1 MASIIFYVPDQDPVE
16 YSLEGYEQL
25 TIGRG
30 PESQIVLDHPSIS
43 TSHAVI
49 QDLGGVYQL
58 TDVGSTNGSYLDGE
72 QFTELALYHGA
83 RPMLGHVQCEFV
95 DESAAAPEAQA
106 GASDPAA
113 GGEAAASFYGTHRA
127 DLSESSAR
135 PAGFVNLSPIP
146 KVEKKD
152 PLAQVAII
160 VGIVGILAALALVA
174 VAFTLSAS

>member
-30 PESQIVLDHPSIS
+30 PENQIVLDHPSIS

-83 RPMLGHVQCEFV
+83 RPMLGHVECAFV
-95 DESAAAPEAQA
+95 DESAAAPDAGA
-106 GASDPAA
+106 GASD
-113 GGEAAASFYGTHRA
+113 AAAVGEGAASAYGTHRA
-127 DLSESSAR
+127 ELAETSVR
-135 PAGFVNLSPIP
+135 PAGFSNLSPIP
-146 KVEKKD
+146 KIEKKD
-152 PLAQVAII
+152 PLAQVAMT
-160 VGIVGILAALALVA
+160 VGIVGILAALALA
-174 VAFTLSAS
+174 ALAFTLSAA